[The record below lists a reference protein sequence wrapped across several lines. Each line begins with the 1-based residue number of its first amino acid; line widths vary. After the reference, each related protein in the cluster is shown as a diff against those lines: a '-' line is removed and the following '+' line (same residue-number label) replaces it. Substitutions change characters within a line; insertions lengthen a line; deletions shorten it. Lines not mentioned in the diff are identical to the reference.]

1 MFGSLLA
8 DLFASNV
15 KHKQSDVLQGLPAGL
30 AGLIST
36 IKQLQSSWSMVTC
49 SYDSSASCSC
59 SVVHEALP
67 GPVYQAPLQREAW
80 LLGTGGLRRKR
91 EMSWRRGLKRAFKL
105 GGWFNSN

>member
-1 MFGSLLA
+1 MFESSLP
-8 DLFASNV
+8 DLVVSNM

-36 IKQLQSSWSMVTC
+36 VKQLQSSWSMGTW

-59 SVVHEALP
+59 SIVHEALMRAC
-67 GPVYQAPLQREAW
+67 VS
-80 LLGTGGLRRKR
+80 GTHAEGALAARNWGAEKG
-91 EMSWRRGLKRAFKL
+91 EMSWRQGLKWAFKL